1 MFTGTYALL
10 MAEYNRWMNEKT
22 YAACATLTDEE
33 RKRDRGAFF
42 KSIHATLNH
51 LLSADGIWMGR
62 FNGQEYPRAAPGQL
76 LHDDFAELRA
86 AREALDGAILDWARA
101 VTPEQLAEPMTW
113 IAKVYA
119 FTQTH
124 PRWVQVAQ
132 MFNHQTH
139 HRGQVHAM
147 LTGAGIDIGPTDL
160 PMSPILLEGS
170 DSGGGRLPPREDP
183 HDRDELRRG

>member
-10 MAEYNRWMNEKT
+10 MAEYNRWMNGKV

-51 LLSADGIWMGR
+51 LLWGRRRLAEPVQRQELSNAATGQSCSTTTSMGCA
-62 FNGQEYPRAAPGQL
+62 PRASRWTRRSSPG
-76 LHDDFAELRA
+76 R
-86 AREALDGAILDWARA
+86 GA
-101 VTPEQLAEPMTW
+101 VTPEALAEPMTW
-113 IAKVYA
+113 TAKLYG

-147 LTGAGIDIGPTDL
+147 LTAAGVDVGATDL
-160 PMSPILLEGS
+160 PMLPILNQGS
-170 DSGGGRLPPREDP
+170 EVGGGPLPS
-183 HDRDELRRG
+183 RDELHERAKLR

>member
-10 MAEYNRWMNEKT
+10 MAEYNRWMNEKV
-22 YAACATLTDEE
+22 YAAAATLTDEE

-51 LLSADGIWMGR
+51 LLTVDGSWLGR
-62 FNGQEYPRAAPGQL
+62 FNGKSYPGAPLGES
-76 LHDDFAELRA
+76 LHHDFAALRA
-86 AREALDGAILDWARA
+86 ARAAMDGEILSWARA
-101 VTPEQLAEPMTW
+101 VSPEALAEPMTW
-113 IAKVYA
+113 TAKLYG

-124 PRWVQVAQ
+124 PRWVQVVQ

-147 LTGAGIDIGPTDL
+147 LTAAGLDVGPTDL
-160 PMSPILLEGS
+160 PMMPVLK
-170 DSGGGRLPPREDP
+170 GG
-183 HDRDELRRG
+183 